1 MKFDSTNFLKDH
13 ILKILSFYNKNSFD
27 KNGGFFNVFLNDGSI
42 FDKKNRHLVSG
53 SRFVFNYAN
62 AYLMTKDNKYKELCN
77 HGLEFIINQ
86 HRNINTNHF
95 SWQITNE
102 KVVDGRAMAYGYAFV
117 ILAGSF
123 AFKIGIKEGKELAE
137 EAWNFMNKYFWEEKY
152 SAYADELS
160 PDLKI
165 LNPYRGQNANMHTV
179 EALIAAYEIFKEKK
193 YLDRANLIAQQ
204 FAVNLASQ
212 SQNQIWEHYDSSWKI
227 DWEYNKDKPDDVY
240 RPWGF
245 QPGHQVEWSKLLL
258 QLNMHSPEDW
268 KIERSIYLFEK
279 GTTMSIDKE
288 YGGLVYGYSPD
299 GNFTNDNKYFWV
311 QAEAL
316 AASWRLYKITN
327 KKDYY
332 NFYISLWEYCW
343 KNFVDHKY
351 GAWFNILTRKGKQ
364 IDKIK
369 SPLGKT
375 DYHTMG
381 ACWDIISNMP

>member
-1 MKFDSTNFLKDH
+1 MKFDNIKFLEDH

-42 FDKKNRHLVSG
+42 FDKENRHLVST

-123 AFKIGIKEGKELAE
+123 AFKIGIEKGKELAE
-137 EAWNFMNKYFWEEKY
+137 DAWNFMNKYFWEEKY

-160 PDLKI
+160 SDLKT

-204 FAVNLASQ
+204 FALNLASQ

-227 DWEYNKDKPDDVY
+227 DWEYNKDKPDDSY

-245 QPGHQVEWSKLLL
+245 QPGHQIEWAKLLL
-258 QLNMHSPEDW
+258 QLNEHYPEDW

-279 GTTMSIDKE
+279 GTTMSIDNE
-288 YGGLVYGYSPD
+288 YGGLVYGYSPE

-381 ACWDIISNMP
+381 ACWDIISNMD